1 MSKPADDTIVEHG
14 QERIIAYAIRTNG
27 TSPARDFLETEVD
40 DRDLAALDRSFVAM
54 ARSGKIHNREKFQ
67 KLEGEIWEFKRY
79 QVRIGAFHQGCVWY
93 LTHGFKKKQDKWP
106 RTQLSRAKAIM
117 MEHLSR
123 G

>member
-1 MSKPADDTIVEHG
+1 MSEPTDDTIVMRG

-40 DRDLAALDRSFVAM
+40 DRDLAALDRSFIAM
-54 ARSGKIHNREKFQ
+54 AQIGKIHNREKFQ

-79 QVRIGAFHQGCVWY
+79 QVRIGAFHQGYVWY

-106 RTQLSRAKAIM
+106 RPQLGRAKAIM
-117 MEHLSR
+117 MEHLSQ